1 MIGMPPEFYECMR
14 TTLGADY
21 DEYISMLDSEPYR
34 GLRVNT
40 LKADDDT
47 VMSLLGIKMKKTPF
61 CDNGYY
67 ISNSIKGLGNH
78 PLHHAGAFYLQE
90 PSAMSAVSALE
101 IRPGMKVLDLCAA
114 PGGKSTQ
121 IAAALQGK
129 GFLWSNEYVRKRAS
143 ILASNL
149 ERCGVGNAVVSN
161 CDTTVLCEELAS
173 SFDAVLVDAPCS
185 GEGMI
190 RREANAVSEWSL
202 SNRAMCAERQTE
214 ILNNAA
220 KAVMGGGTLV
230 YSTCTLSGEEN
241 EQTVDRFLNTHP
253 EFRIVDISRRFG
265 RPAYSHFNTINNL
278 SSARRIIYSDG
289 GEGHFVVKMV
299 KSGEDRRQI
308 TSNINTNKTDLS
320 AFYEFYNDNFYC
332 DVNAISFGDSVYI
345 IPENV
350 PIVKNLGVVRS
361 GIYAGE
367 IKKGR
372 FVPAHHL
379 YMCKR
384 PSECKNVIALSID
397 DIRVGQF
404 LHGFEIACESK
415 GWCGVAV
422 ENIMLGFGKA
432 SSGMLKNHYPKGLR
446 IC

>member
-1 MIGMPPEFYECMR
+1 MTGLPPEFYECMR
-14 TTLGADY
+14 STLGADY
-21 DEYISMLDSEPYR
+21 DEYISMLDNDPYR

-40 LKADDDT
+40 LKADDYT
-47 VMSLLGIKMKKTPF
+47 VMSLLGLEMKKTPF

-90 PSAMSAVSALE
+90 PSAMSAVSALG

-121 IAAALQGK
+121 IAAALQGS
-129 GFLWSNEYVRKRAS
+129 GLLWSNEYVRKRVS

-149 ERCGVGNAVVSN
+149 ERCGVGNAVISN
-161 CDTTVLCEELAS
+161 CDTGVLCEELAS
-173 SFDAVLVDAPCS
+173 CFDAVLVDAPCS

-190 RREANAVSEWSL
+190 RREANAVSEWAL
-202 SNRAMCAERQTE
+202 SNRTMCAERQAE
-214 ILNNAA
+214 ILNNGA
-220 KAVMGGGTLV
+220 KAVKGGGTLV

-241 EQTVDRFLNTHP
+241 EQTVDSFLNEHP
-253 EFRIVDISRRFG
+253 DFHLVDIDCEYG
-265 RPAYSHFNTINNL
+265 RPAYSHFNTVNDL

-289 GEGHFVVKMV
+289 GEGHFVAKMI
-299 KSGEDRRQI
+299 KSGDEFCQI
-308 TSNINTNKTDLS
+308 ADHREINKTDLS
-320 AFYEFYNDNFYC
+320 SFYEFYKDNFY
-332 DVNAISFGDSVYI
+332 DEVNAVSIGDSVYI
-345 IPENV
+345 VPENV

-361 GIYAGE
+361 GIFAGE
-367 IKKGR
+367 LKKGR

-379 YMCKR
+379 YMCKK
-384 PSECKNVIALSID
+384 PDECKKVMMLSID
-397 DIRVGQF
+397 DVRVGQF
-404 LHGFEIACESK
+404 LHGAEIPCENK

-422 ENIMLGFGKA
+422 ENILLGFGKA